1 MTNYK
6 FGDVLLLPFPFT
18 NQSTS
23 KQRPAV
29 VVSNDI
35 YNRQKDDIIVIAIT
49 SRVKEQLEFGEMP
62 ISEWNMAGLLK
73 PSVVKPIITTLEKVL
88 VLRQLGTLQ
97 DGDKQELNY
106 LIKNIIGLDIN
117 I

>member
-35 YNRQKDDIIVIAIT
+35 YNRQKDDITVFCAIM
-49 SRVKEQLEFGEMP
+49 GY
-62 ISEWNMAGLLK
+62 K
-73 PSVVKPIITTLEKVL
+73 P
-88 VLRQLGTLQ
+88 
-97 DGDKQELNY
+97 
-106 LIKNIIGLDIN
+106 
-117 I
+117 